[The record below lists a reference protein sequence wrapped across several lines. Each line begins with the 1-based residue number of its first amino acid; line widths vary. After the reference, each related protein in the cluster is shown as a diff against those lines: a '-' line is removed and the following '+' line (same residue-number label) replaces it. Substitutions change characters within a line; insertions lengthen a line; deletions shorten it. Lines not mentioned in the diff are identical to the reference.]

1 MSNIAPMKLQVVSV
15 KDPLLSFVPPVYVM
29 HEPSS
34 LKSFTSFDVTNYS
47 NSQVTTTLNLNSSD
61 FVLDSNILYE
71 QPISVVING
80 TTDGANILVDGCA
93 ALRAN
98 ALSQIIATLEMK
110 YQSTGYAWQ
119 IGNVIS
125 ALAHYGNPTNEK
137 YNTGYDL
144 AMLDQ
149 SQDYSDLT
157 NSNRNPLALFSSGYD
172 NVVHRGA
179 YPWVVTVNTPTQAVF
194 TTTLRSLLVCPP
206 LHDQIER
213 GGRSG
218 AGISHLNNIGI
229 NINFLANAGNRLL
242 SLAKNRNG
250 DVLNVTNIQV
260 TFNQPNFQ
268 FVQIKAHEDV
278 PRCLAFPFSSLEQ
291 YPYNITLPFNTET
304 QINVSS
310 FSLSRVPRSMY
321 LFCRPSNNAYLSST
335 AGVHIPDCFTQISKL
350 TIQYD
355 GQTLITPSA
364 TVSALYKMAM
374 QNGVVDNYQQFTA
387 QPVLKSFGAGV
398 SNPQNYNGIGS
409 VLKLHFGSDISL
421 YEGVRVGGYN
431 NTSISL
437 TATLKNVCPL
447 TTDFT
452 FYLLLQ
458 YDDVIEMFD
467 NMSQLSM
474 IPLSP
479 EDISRGGRSQS
490 VHHDVV
496 KQSFDLAGGMSS
508 GIIKSGKAQALIK
521 TMKSVFGNP
530 AVRDAVKSTLRSQ
543 GHSKQAQMLQSVG
556 FGRRRRSSRVRGGAY
571 ANAGELQNSLL
582 NSCSDEDF

>member
-1 MSNIAPMKLQVVSV
+1 MSNISPMPLQVVTT
-15 KDPLLSFVPPVYVM
+15 KDPLLSFVKPVYVM

-34 LKSFTSFDVTNYS
+34 LKSFTSFDVTNFS
-47 NSQVTTTLNLNSSD
+47 NSQVTTTLNLNSSE

-93 ALRAN
+93 SLRAN
-98 ALSQIIATLEMK
+98 ALSQIISTLEMK

-125 ALAHYGNPTNEK
+125 ALSHYGNPTNEK
-137 YNTGYDL
+137 YNSNYDL

-157 NSNRNPLALFSSGYD
+157 NSNRNPLALYSSGYD

-194 TTTLRSLLVCPP
+194 TTTLRTMLVCPP
-206 LHDQIER
+206 LHDQLER

-218 AGISHLNNIGI
+218 AGLSHLNNIGV
-229 NINFLANAGNRLL
+229 NINFVANAGNRLL

-268 FVQIKAHEDV
+268 FVQIKSQSEMI
-278 PRCLAFPFSSLEQ
+278 PKCLAFPFSSLEQ
-291 YPYNITLPFNTET
+291 YPYNITLPFNVET

-310 FSLSRVPRSMY
+310 FSLSRVPRCMY
-321 LFCRPSNNAYLSST
+321 LFCRPSNNAYLATT
-335 AGVHIPDCFTQISKL
+335 AGVHIPDCFSQISKL

-364 TVSALYKMAM
+364 SVPALYKMAM
-374 QNGVVDNYQQFTA
+374 QNGLVDNYLQFSA
-387 QPVLKSFGAGV
+387 QPVLKTFGAGV
-398 SNPQNYNGIGS
+398 SNPQYYNGVGS
-409 VLKLHFGSDISL
+409 VLKLNFSSDISL
-421 YEGVRVGGYN
+421 YPNVAVGGYN

-467 NMSQLSM
+467 QGMTQLSM

-479 EDISRGGRSQS
+479 EDIRRGGHQS
-490 VHHDVV
+490 VHHDVI
-496 KQSFDLAGGMSS
+496 KHDFNLSGGMSS
-508 GIIKSGKAQALIK
+508 GMLKSGKAQSVIK
-521 TMKSVFGNP
+521 AMKAVLGNP
-530 AVRDAVKSTLRSQ
+530 SVRNVIKQSLRSS
-543 GHSKQAQMLQSVG
+543 GHSKQAQILESVG
-556 FGRRRRSSRVRGGAY
+556 FGRRRRSRVRGGAY
-571 ANAGELQNSLL
+571 ASSNDLGNSLL
-582 NSCSDEDF
+582 NSCSDEE